1 MPFRHFA
8 RACSLALVA
17 SGLAAGCGGTETGN
31 PTLPAVELRLAAF
44 SNDFPSVAIGTPG
57 PGITLERAVMA
68 LGQIRLVPCSPD
80 APPVEFGPVEL
91 DITQRPAPLLRAA
104 GTDSEYCSA
113 HVSLT
118 HGAGEELAGR
128 SVLLRGT
135 RPDAAPFDL
144 SSTLEL
150 DVALHTNPPDTPF
163 GARRLILAFNF
174 ATWFAGVDLAGATL
188 EDGLVSVDATRNTDV
203 LVAFDARAGLT
214 PALYD
219 DADGNGLLAG
229 DDQPPTAGP

>member
-1 MPFRHFA
+1 MRLLHFA

-44 SNDFPSVAIGTPG
+44 SNDFQSVAIGAPG

-68 LGQIRLVPCSPD
+68 LGQIRLVPCSPG
-80 APPVEFGPVEL
+80 APPVNFGPVEL
-91 DITQRPAPLLRAA
+91 DLTQKPAALLRAA
-104 GTDSEYCSA
+104 GTDGEYCSA

-118 HGAGEELAGR
+118 HGAGDELAGR
-128 SVLLRGT
+128 SVALRGT
-135 RPDAAPFDL
+135 RADGAPFEL

-150 DVALHTNPPDTPF
+150 DVDLHTNPPDTPF

-174 ATWFAGVDLAGATL
+174 ATWFAGVNVAGAMV
-188 EDGLVSVDATRNTDV
+188 EDGLVSIDATRNTAV
-203 LVAFDARAGLT
+203 LDAFDARAGLT

-219 DADGNGLLAG
+219 DADGNGQLAG